1 MILFSYVLIFRGCMV
16 TKDPLI
22 VQMFVSFN
30 MCLVVNIS
38 MSSLIQP
45 DPVILI
51 FLELYLCN

>member
-1 MILFSYVLIFRGCMV
+1 MV
-16 TKDPLI
+16 TNDPLI

-51 FLELYLCN
+51 SLELYLHT